1 MIPQVISR
9 RLCLRLV
16 FPDSMHESTGQG
28 LSPAQHDPNATAA
41 SSPDAPSTGLPCAPH
56 RKQVVTSAGARVSM
70 PAPLQTQEFHNR
82 LLRSPDCHAVSIT
95 AESSSGSSSVLVPVA
110 LQFGRVAATVVSSMG
125 YDIVDD
131 EVPVAAQGTSVEPAQ
146 LAPDVSPGGEG
157 PSISPQLAS
166 ALFSQAAAAQ
176 VNSMGYDEE
185 VAAIFQ
191 VGGSGG
197 QSCAP
202 KGVPSEGASMA
213 GGVGLADATAVV
225 APE

>member
-82 LLRSPDCHAVSIT
+82 LQRSPDCHAVSI
-95 AESSSGSSSVLVPVA
+95 AAPSSSGSSSIVPVS
-110 LQFGRVAATVVSSMG
+110 LQFDRVAAAAVSAMG

-131 EVPVAAQGTSVEPAQ
+131 DVPAAATGASVEPAL
-146 LAPDVSPGGEG
+146 LAPDASPGGEG

-166 ALFSQAAAAQ
+166 ALFGQVAAAN

-185 VAAIFQ
+185 VAAIFE
-191 VGGSGG
+191 VGGSG
-197 QSCAP
+197 
-202 KGVPSEGASMA
+202 
-213 GGVGLADATAVV
+213 VV
-225 APE
+225 